1 MVKLVGSIRDTN
13 NICSVEEPGEDGF
26 EIASRI
32 RVSLDEVRGKGL
44 QTLGTH

>member
-1 MVKLVGSIRDTN
+1 MVKVVGSIRDTN

-26 EIASRI
+26 VIASSF
-32 RVSLDEVRGKGL
+32 RVSLEEVKGKGL